1 MSAQTKGLAAL
12 LAAHGRNGDT
22 ELVHATKGEIAALNR
37 IKRGIDGSNL
47 PRNPKTGLTEANFF
61 RDYAPQLGMA
71 AGAGLGVALAPFTA
85 GTSLAL
91 TPAVAGAIGGA
102 AGGGLGSVARG
113 DDTQNALIN
122 TAAGGLGGY
131 GLGSMAAGL
140 GATGG
145 ATVATG
151 GAPATG
157 SGLVAPANATNT
169 FALPTTATGAPADV
183 ALTGAPG
190 GATGETLS
198 NTNLFSNSMN
208 NGVKL
213 YEGGGGGSGLQIKEG
228 VGLKPDLATINSP
241 GGVGTPPA
249 VTTPTT
255 TAVAPTPAAEP
266 YTGSGLQPRPGVGIK
281 PELGTTSKTDY
292 LLSKDALGD
301 ALPVATSAAA
311 MTPGANDVTTDTA
324 GIDRTLPKSEVYYT
338 PTGER
343 RTRVV
348 DRPQYGNVNMAR
360 GGDVYGDYEGVD
372 EAPDGGYHPGGGLN
386 YAGGGIAGTGWG
398 EQTRG
403 GFSGLTESLQP
414 GGALGEWHGKLYG
427 ALGADQVMPGGA
439 MGSLIPGANQYNAQ
453 KRKEDERKRAE
464 EEAGIAAAA
473 KAKQQADFEQKWDE
487 RYSQGMAEGGYTGPR
502 DGDAIRAVLQEQN
515 QERDRQNQLESYRA
529 LWPIASVSGH
539 QKEAG
544 EMRAALQ
551 ADEDKRNAFNS
562 PAIRHVAGYPQQQM
576 AGGGIANLGHY
587 SDGGQLLRGPGDGVS
602 DSIPA
607 SIEGK
612 RPARLADGEFVV
624 PARAVSELGN
634 GSTEAG
640 SKQLYAMLDRIAKK
654 RKSGKGLA
662 YQANPKKM
670 LPA

>member
-22 ELVHATKGEIAALNR
+22 ELMHVTKGEIAALNR
-37 IKRGIDGSNL
+37 LKRGIDGADL

-131 GLGSMAAGL
+131 GIGSMAAGL

-145 ATVATG
+145 AAAATTPGASASTTGTGLVPPPATPTPPPPITTVAPG
-151 GAPATG
+151 EFAP
-157 SGLVAPANATNT
+157 
-169 FALPTTATGAPADV
+169 TAFD
-183 ALTGAPG
+183 
-190 GATGETLS
+190 S
-198 NTNLFSNSMN
+198 
-208 NGVKL
+208 GVKTGL
-213 YEGGGGGSGLQIKEG
+213 QAYEGGGSSGLKMTGDVGIKPN
-228 VGLKPDLATINSP
+228 LPNIMSP
-241 GGVGTPPA
+241 TGAPPVTGTPPVMGTPPA
-249 VTTPTT
+249 
-255 TAVAPTPAAEP
+255 AEQF
-266 YTGSGLQPRPGVGIK
+266 TGAGLQPRPGVGIQ
-281 PELGTTSKTDY
+281 PEVGGGIKTDY
-292 LLSKDALGD
+292 LLSKEALGN
-301 ALPVATSAAA
+301 AIPIAGSAAA
-311 MTPGANDVTTDTA
+311 MTPGANDVTTETA
-324 GIDRTLPKSEVYYT
+324 GIDRTLPESEVYYT
-338 PTGER
+338 DTGER
-343 RTRVV
+343 RTRIV
-348 DRPQYGNVNMAR
+348 DRPRFGNVNMAR

-372 EAPDGGYHPGGGLN
+372 EAPDGGYRPGGGLN
-386 YAGGGIAGTGWG
+386 YAGGGLAGTGWG
-398 EQTRG
+398 EQTQG
-403 GFSGLTESLQP
+403 GFAGLTSSLQP
-414 GGALGEWHGKLYG
+414 GGAVGDWHGRVYG

-439 MGSLIPGANQYNAQ
+439 GGSLIPGANQYNAK
-453 KRKEDERKRAE
+453 KREEEERKRAE

-473 KAKQQADFEQKWDE
+473 KAKQDADYKQQWSDIYGQ
-487 RYSQGMAEGGYTGPR
+487 RMAEGGIS
-502 DGDAIRAVLQEQN
+502 A
-515 QERDRQNQLESYRA
+515 
-529 LWPIASVSGH
+529 
-539 QKEAG
+539 
-544 EMRAALQ
+544 
-551 ADEDKRNAFNS
+551 
-562 PAIRHVAGYPQQQM
+562 
-576 AGGGIANLGHY
+576 LGHY
-587 SDGGQLLRGPGDGVS
+587 SDGGQLLRGAGDGVS

-662 YQANPKKM
+662 YQANPKKI